1 MRGQA
6 GASDAT
12 AALVKRKF
20 RVPVDLVTSSSRRS
34 WFAKVMYAIGEK
46 TEKEGKI
53 DNGAEVGT
61 RSRGRVGVVGSV
73 PRLEGEDE
81 LER

>member
-1 MRGQA
+1 MRGLA

-34 WFAKVMYAIGEK
+34 WFTKAVYAIGEK
-46 TEKEGKI
+46 TGKEGKI

-61 RSRGRVGVVGSV
+61 RSRGGVGVVGSV

-81 LER
+81 LKR